1 MNSGALLQGALAGLA
16 SGGLYAVLAV
26 TLTLMSRLV
35 RVVNFAQAATGMF
48 AAFSAVW
55 FASEFGLPTWLATII
70 GILVGALLS
79 GLIGWVA
86 ATRLSEA
93 TVTLRSAMT
102 VAPLLMLISLSFILF
117 GNKPQPFA
125 PILSGPAFSIAG
137 VVVSWVTVVMVL
149 LAIAVAVACSILLR
163 RTTIGTKLRALSERP
178 TTAELIG
185 IAAKPLSI
193 GVWAVTGAIS
203 AVTIMVIA
211 PSQSNDA
218 ISLSMLIIPAA
229 AAALLGGFKR
239 LDLAVVGGLAL
250 GVISGVVAQIPAVS
264 FVRNFIPFV
273 FIVILL
279 LWSQR
284 KEVWDAAR

>member
-1 MNSGALLQGALAGLA
+1 MNGNALLQGALAGLA

-55 FASEFGLPTWLATII
+55 FASAFGLPTWLATII
-70 GILVGALLS
+70 GIVIGALLS

-86 ATRLSEA
+86 ATWLSEA

-102 VAPLLMLISLSFILF
+102 VAPLLILISLSFILF
-117 GNKPQPFA
+117 GNKPQPFD
-125 PILSGPAFSIAG
+125 PILSGPAFSVAG

-149 LAIAVAVACSILLR
+149 LAVVVAVACSIVLR
-163 RTTIGTKLRALSERP
+163 RTTVGTKLRALSERP

-203 AVTIMVIA
+203 AITIMVIA

-250 GVISGVVAQIPAVS
+250 GVITGVVAQIPAVS

>member
-1 MNSGALLQGALAGLA
+1 MSGGALLQGALAGLA

-48 AAFSAVW
+48 SAFSAVW
-55 FASEFGLPTWLATII
+55 LATALGLPVWLASIA
-70 GILVGALLS
+70 GVVLGALLS
-79 GLIGWVA
+79 GIIGWIVA
-86 ATRLSEA
+86 TWLPEA
-93 TVTLRSAMT
+93 SVTTRSAVT
-102 VAPLLMLISLSFILF
+102 VAPFLMLISLSFILF
-117 GNKPQPFA
+117 GNKPQPFS
-125 PILSGPAFSIAG
+125 PLLSGAAFKVAG
-137 VVVSWVTVVMVL
+137 VVVSWVTVVMVG
-149 LAIAVAVACSILLR
+149 LAIVVAVACSLLLR
-163 RTTIGTKLRALSERP
+163 KTTVGTKLRALSERP

-193 GVWAVTGAIS
+193 GVWAVTGALS
-203 AVTIMVIA
+203 AITIMVIA

-218 ISLSMLIIPAA
+218 ISLSMLIVPAA

-239 LDLAVVGGLAL
+239 LDLAVIGGLAL
-250 GVISGVVAQIPAVS
+250 GMISGVVAQIPAVS
-264 FVRNFIPFV
+264 FVRNFIPFL
-273 FIVILL
+273 FIVVLL